1 MPDDRYVM
9 RLSVCHETYSIEEFD
24 LQFKRNTD
32 RDGLPEGEAYGG
44 FVTCT
49 LTGMPGNELL
59 RWAAYSDSRED
70 GEIRIYQKDQPDQQ
84 ATFALRFVEGNCI
97 RLQRKVDRIS
107 HSGSTDKHGN
117 KVLQIA
123 PGFWRLA
130 QRGCGKQ
137 PSRILFGNRVHRPV
151 YRAAYQHGSRRTCL

>member
-32 RDGLPEGEAYGG
+32 RDRLPEGEAYGG
-44 FVTCT
+44 FITCT

-70 GEIRIYQKDQPDQQ
+70 GEIRIYQKDQHDQQ
-84 ATFALRFVEGNCI
+84 AAFALRFVEGNCI

-107 HSGSTDKHGN
+107 HSGSI
-117 KVLQIA
+117 VL
-123 PGFWRLA
+123 
-130 QRGCGKQ
+130 
-137 PSRILFGNRVHRPV
+137 LF
-151 YRAAYQHGSRRTCL
+151 AARTMRFTNEEFENEWH

>member
-1 MPDDRYVM
+1 MSLKLIIMNWFTSLFKNKKSSMPDARYVM

-49 LTGMPGNELL
+49 LSGMPGDELL
-59 RWAAYSDSRED
+59 RWAAYN
-70 GEIRIYQKDQPDQQ
+70 
-84 ATFALRFVEGNCI
+84 AAFALSFVEGNCI

-107 HSGSTDKHGN
+107 HSGSI
-117 KVLQIA
+117 VL
-123 PGFWRLA
+123 
-130 QRGCGKQ
+130 
-137 PSRILFGNRVHRPV
+137 LF
-151 YRAAYQHGSRRTCL
+151 AARTMRFTNEEFENEWH

>member
-49 LTGMPGNELL
+49 LSGMPG
-59 RWAAYSDSRED
+59 DD
-70 GEIRIYQKDQPDQQ
+70 GPHT
-84 ATFALRFVEGNCI
+84 ATPMKTA
-97 RLQRKVDRIS
+97 KY
-107 HSGSTDKHGN
+107 GST
-117 KVLQIA
+117 
-123 PGFWRLA
+123 
-130 QRGCGKQ
+130 
-137 PSRILFGNRVHRPV
+137 
-151 YRAAYQHGSRRTCL
+151 

>member
-49 LTGMPGNELL
+49 LSGMPGDELL
-59 RWAAYSDSRED
+59 RWAAYSHSHED
-70 GEIRIYQKDQPDQQ
+70 GEIRIYLKEQPDQQ
-84 ATFALRFVEGNCI
+84 CGICLALCGRTASVCNA
-97 RLQRKVDRIS
+97 RLTVSPI
-107 HSGSTDKHGN
+107 
-117 KVLQIA
+117 
-123 PGFWRLA
+123 P
-130 QRGCGKQ
+130 
-137 PSRILFGNRVHRPV
+137 
-151 YRAAYQHGSRRTCL
+151 AASSFCLPQEH

>member
-44 FVTCT
+44 FITCT

-59 RWAAYSDSRED
+59 RRTNLTNRQHLPYALWKGTASACNARLTVYPIPAASS
-70 GEIRIYQKDQPDQQ
+70 
-84 ATFALRFVEGNCI
+84 FCLRQG
-97 RLQRKVDRIS
+97 R
-107 HSGSTDKHGN
+107 
-117 KVLQIA
+117 
-123 PGFWRLA
+123 
-130 QRGCGKQ
+130 
-137 PSRILFGNRVHRPV
+137 
-151 YRAAYQHGSRRTCL
+151 

>member
-49 LTGMPGNELL
+49 LSGMPGDELL
-59 RWAAYSDSRED
+59 RWAAYSHSRED
-70 GEIRIYQKDQPDQQ
+70 GEIRIYQKEQPDQQ
-84 ATFALRFVEGNCI
+84 AAFALRFVDGNCI
-97 RLQRKVDRIS
+97 RLATQ
-107 HSGSTDKHGN
+107 G
-117 KVLQIA
+117 
-123 PGFWRLA
+123 
-130 QRGCGKQ
+130 
-137 PSRILFGNRVHRPV
+137 
-151 YRAAYQHGSRRTCL
+151 

>member
-9 RLSVCHETYSIEEFD
+9 RMSVCHETYSIEEFD

-59 RWAAYSDSRED
+59 RWAAYSDSVRTAK
-70 GEIRIYQKDQPDQQ
+70 Y
-84 ATFALRFVEGNCI
+84 
-97 RLQRKVDRIS
+97 
-107 HSGSTDKHGN
+107 
-117 KVLQIA
+117 
-123 PGFWRLA
+123 GF
-130 QRGCGKQ
+130 
-137 PSRILFGNRVHRPV
+137 I
-151 YRAAYQHGSRRTCL
+151 RRTNLTNRRHLPCALWKELHPPATQG

>member
-44 FVTCT
+44 FITCT

-70 GEIRIYQKDQPDQQ
+70 GDESTKRTNLTNRQHLPY
-84 ATFALRFVEGNCI
+84 ALWNGTASACYA
-97 RLQRKVDRIS
+97 RL
-107 HSGSTDKHGN
+107 T
-117 KVLQIA
+117 
-123 PGFWRLA
+123 
-130 QRGCGKQ
+130 
-137 PSRILFGNRVHRPV
+137 V
-151 YRAAYQHGSRRTCL
+151 YPIPAASSFCLRQGR